1 MNLRMSDKHIPLA
14 LVALY
19 IFIGIA
25 WSLVTP
31 TQELTLPDNLPKAIM
46 SVPNVYGLGPD
57 EKEHQLY
64 IQSIANGKGIP
75 APDLKARRGDD
86 SYVSYQAQHPPLFY
100 AVMAL
105 PWSVTATAGNSI
117 AIQVVRILCVLFGA
131 LTGWMTYCIGLRLFA
146 GRQRAILMQ
155 SIVLFTPMFGHMTGN
170 ISNEPMAMALV
181 SVALYKVV
189 SASKEK
195 AFATLLWAS
204 LCMGLA
210 IMTRLTAAVWLPG
223 FILLLA
229 QRNHALRDLARS
241 FSVMFLPLIL
251 WIIRNQLEF
260 GKPIIRTFHR
270 PLLDASHTFVDL
282 AVKGIT
288 IDGAGVTLSLP
299 TILLWVAGCSAIP
312 MWLMQFNMPIDIMIW
327 SLLCMGSA
335 VAILIITLNHMSAVR
350 RGLRMDATREIR
362 FFRGVA
368 LSAIILAVGGLL
380 QQLFFSD
387 WDVVFST
394 GRYSITAVIGGATL
408 VTGVVCGYEP
418 KPRARALAISM
429 VVALVCIDAY
439 SVWLVRQFYTQRPT
453 QDSIQYV
460 EK

>member
-1 MNLRMSDKHIPLA
+1 MNARRLNKYIPLA
-14 LVALY
+14 LIALY
-19 IFIGIA
+19 IFIGMA

-31 TQELTLPDNLPKAIM
+31 TQDLTLPDNLPKAMM
-46 SVPNVYGLGPD
+46 SLPNVYGLGPD

-64 IQSIANGKGIP
+64 IQSIANGRGIP
-75 APDLKARRGDD
+75 APDPKARRGED

-100 AVMAL
+100 AAMAL
-105 PWSVTATAGNSI
+105 PWSLAATAGNVV
-117 AIQVVRILCVLFGA
+117 AIRVIRILCVLFGA
-131 LTGWMTYCIGLRLFA
+131 LTGWMAYCIGLRLFA
-146 GRQRAILMQ
+146 GGQRAILMQ
-155 SIVLFTPMFGHMTGN
+155 SVVLFTPMFGHMTGN

-181 SVALYKVV
+181 SLALYKVL

-195 AFATLLWAS
+195 ATATLLWAS

-223 FILLLA
+223 FIILLL
-229 QRNHALRDLARS
+229 QRNQTLRALARAV
-241 FSVMFLPLIL
+241 SVMFFPLIL
-251 WIIRNQLEF
+251 WVVRNQLEF

-270 PLLDASHTFVDL
+270 PLLDASHTFLDL

-288 IDGAGVTLSLP
+288 IDGAGVTMSLP
-299 TILLWVAGCSAIP
+299 TILLWLAGCSAIP

-327 SLLCMGSA
+327 SLLSVGSA

-350 RGLRMDATREIR
+350 RGLRMDATPEMRV
-362 FFRGVA
+362 FRGVA
-368 LSAIILAVGGLL
+368 LSAILLAVGGLL

-394 GRYSITAVIGGATL
+394 GRYSITAAIGGATL
-408 VTGVVCGYEP
+408 VTGVICGYEP

-429 VVALVCIDAY
+429 VVGLVCLDVY